1 MGSSRRK
8 RNVIEEGR
16 ENRPSTSRP
25 VGEEE
30 SRGGV
35 GGLVLVSKVVIVDNC
50 DIKQILFLDLAGGF
64 GSLDEFE
71 VSPVDSD

>member
-8 RNVIEEGR
+8 HDVIEEGR
-16 ENRPSTSRP
+16 EYRPSTSRP

-35 GGLVLVSKVVIVDNC
+35 GGLVLVSYYFAMGARALWKASQD
-50 DIKQILFLDLAGGF
+50 
-64 GSLDEFE
+64 
-71 VSPVDSD
+71 